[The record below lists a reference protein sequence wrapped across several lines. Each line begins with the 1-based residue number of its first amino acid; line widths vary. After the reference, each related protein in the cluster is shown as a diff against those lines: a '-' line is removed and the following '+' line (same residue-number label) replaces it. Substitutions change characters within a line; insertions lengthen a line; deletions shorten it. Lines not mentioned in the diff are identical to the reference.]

1 MAVLYDAD
9 VCGRAALALVACF
22 CIAGCDQKDPDVPD
36 PGPEEIHVSPGDR
49 LGWTQPAPD
58 SSDIASLQ
66 FALYVDGTR
75 STLAGAACATAGASY
90 NCSAVLPALTA
101 GSHTLELA
109 AFVGDGGSTAESA
122 RSAALRVVAV
132 ARMGAVFSSAPIPV
146 VTVDQARLTLSPFVE
161 GLSLPSDVACAHD
174 GSIFVAERGGRVRL
188 IRNGLLYPEPV
199 LDLSAEVIAP
209 QGGLVAIA
217 LDPEFEKSGFMF
229 VLYAA
234 AAPRQGQEFMLARF
248 RGVKDTY
255 GERAVE
261 LERREREHRLAA
273 DAEQAARLEV
283 DALQARVRVRAYLVA
298 LGAKER
304 PPKPPPRPEV
314 AGDPPYPGAEWAAG
328 DWRWEDTEWIWIDG
342 SWSDPAWLEA
352 GGDGGGIG
360 LGLGAGAEVVGS
372 LVRDHRTQ
380 RDPIIRDHRAQQD
393 PVIRDHRTQQD
404 PIIRDHRERRSDPPL
419 VIRDHRGGKG
429 SEPPIVRDHRESRS
443 EPRPSRSES
452 HEARSSKSKKDDDDD
467 RKTITRDHRR

>member
-1 MAVLYDAD
+1 MAVRYDAD
-9 VCGRAALALVACF
+9 VCGRAALALVVCF

-36 PGPEEIHVSPGDR
+36 PGPEEIRVSPGDR

-75 STLAGAACATAGASY
+75 STLAGAACANAGGSY

-132 ARMGAVFSSAPIPV
+132 TVARTGAVFSSAPIPV

-248 RGVKDTY
+248 RGVKDAY
-255 GERAVE
+255 GERAV
-261 LERREREHRLAA
+261 LLDRTPASDYGASGALRIGPDGKLYLALDSSSDTGIASSFASYNGKVLRLNMDATTPDDRAA
-273 DAEQAARLEV
+273 QTPIFSFDHPQPLAMDWQPGSGNLWVVDRLGTDAGRLSAV
-283 DALQARVRVRAYLVA
+283 GDSFRQSRALFRTSYA
-298 LGAKER
+298 L
-304 PPKPPPRPEV
+304 
-314 AGDPPYPGAEWAAG
+314 
-328 DWRWEDTEWIWIDG
+328 
-342 SWSDPAWLEA
+342 PA
-352 GGDGGGIG
+352 
-360 LGLGAGAEVVGS
+360 GLGASSAVFYRGDLMPMFRGNLFVAAETGQEMMRLRFDPENASRIVSVEHLLKDQIGPIRVVSEGNDGALFIATE
-372 LVRDHRTQ
+372 
-380 RDPIIRDHRAQQD
+380 RALYRLA
-393 PVIRDHRTQQD
+393 P
-404 PIIRDHRERRSDPPL
+404 
-419 VIRDHRGGKG
+419 
-429 SEPPIVRDHRESRS
+429 
-443 EPRPSRSES
+443 
-452 HEARSSKSKKDDDDD
+452 
-467 RKTITRDHRR
+467 